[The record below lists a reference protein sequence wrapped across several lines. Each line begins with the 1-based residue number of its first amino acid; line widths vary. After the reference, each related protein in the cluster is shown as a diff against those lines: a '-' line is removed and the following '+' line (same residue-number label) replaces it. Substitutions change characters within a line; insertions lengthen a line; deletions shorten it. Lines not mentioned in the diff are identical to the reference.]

1 MTRRWFIVACCALL
15 LAPVVSAQKRGDKP
29 PAKADPITG
38 TWTGELVPPDGGN
51 RAIKMELKFDGK
63 TVSGTVSGMPNPADV
78 KAGSTFDPKTG
89 ALKLQLGRAD
99 GPAVLLTLEGTVVK
113 GTASGKATGDGG
125 GGTFKLT
132 KKP

>member
-1 MTRRWFIVACCALL
+1 MLT
-15 LAPVVSAQKRGDKP
+15 APATSAQSRGGKP
-29 PAKADPITG
+29 TAKSDPITG
-38 TWTGELVPPDGGN
+38 TWTGELVPPDGGS
-51 RAIKMELKFDGK
+51 RPVKMELKFDGK
-63 TVSGTVSGMPNPADV
+63 SITGIVSGMPNPADV

-99 GPAVLLTLEGTVVK
+99 GPAVLLTLEGTVAK